1 MSFYEEE
8 KRIRNQK
15 RDEQLS
21 CLIEAYNKLKEEED
35 YYLKLEEKLF
45 DLSKLDIIKEYL
57 SIQDM
62 LNNSEFGRN
71 YSNDNLIS
79 KALKKVN
86 LVCTD
91 DDIYVYMGNIY
102 TYDKDDI
109 LFIRYRSLQATYYCG
124 TNGEVAE
131 FETKE
136 DALEFEQTHNVIH
149 PPLDPDDDK
158 YLYEKFFN
166 DLRLKYYKTL
176 LTSSKEDA
184 DEMIAQYVKKK

>member
-1 MSFYEEE
+1 MGFYEEE
-8 KRIRNQK
+8 KRIRDQK
-15 RDEQLS
+15 REEQLS
-21 CLIEAYNKLKEEED
+21 CLIEAYNNLKEEED
-35 YYLKLEEKLF
+35 YYMKLEERLF
-45 DLSKLDIIKEYL
+45 DLSKSDIIKEYL
-57 SIQDM
+57 SLQDM

-71 YSNDNLIS
+71 YSTDILIS

-86 LVCTD
+86 LGCTD
-91 DDIYVYMGNIY
+91 DDIYVYMGNVY
-102 TYDKDDI
+102 I
-109 LFIRYRSLQATYYCG
+109 LNDMLIIRYRSLQATYYLG
-124 TNGEVAE
+124 ANGEVAE

-166 DLRLKYYKTL
+166 DLRIKYYKAL